1 MATQQSLFD
10 ATRFDPTRSELPRV
24 ELVHSLAKATD
35 VIIGL
40 ANPRERPT
48 LVGAPAELESR
59 LERNQSLLNLLLEQG
74 AGPATDES
82 ALLILGGLRVI
93 AVGLGDDL
101 DVSPEELRQAA
112 GWGVRRALAI
122 RSPGPR
128 RIAISLEA
136 TSKTQIRA
144 AAEGALLA
152 CDQFSKLSHQPSDQ
166 MVEAIWLVGQARVA
180 QQAIE
185 TARIVAQAV
194 AVARDWSN
202 LPANL
207 LGPAEMADQARSYLR
222 DARLNVEVLDE
233 RALEK
238 GGYQG
243 ILAVGGGST
252 RPPRLLRMAYHPR
265 GARKHLVLVG
275 KGITYDSGGF
285 NLKPGASLLTMK
297 HDMAGA
303 AAVICALRAIVQCGL
318 AVRVTAYAPLAEQMI
333 SGSAY
338 RPGDVLRMFDGT
350 TVENSDSDCE
360 GRIVLADA
368 LARAGQDEPD
378 LLVDVATLTGAC
390 MVALGT
396 RMAGLMASDDA
407 TADRLLDAAEAAG
420 EDFWQLPITDEVRKR
435 LKSRVADLRSKDDR
449 HGGALFAAAFLQ
461 HFVAD
466 QTPWAHLDIA
476 GPAWNR
482 AAAHDYVPVDAT
494 GFGVRTLVALAESL
508 AG

>member
-1 MATQQSLFD
+1 
-10 ATRFDPTRSELPRV
+10 
-24 ELVHSLAKATD
+24 
-35 VIIGL
+35 
-40 ANPRERPT
+40 
-48 LVGAPAELESR
+48 
-59 LERNQSLLNLLLEQG
+59 
-74 AGPATDES
+74 
-82 ALLILGGLRVI
+82 
-93 AVGLGDDL
+93 
-101 DVSPEELRQAA
+101 
-112 GWGVRRALAI
+112 
-122 RSPGPR
+122 
-128 RIAISLEA
+128 
-136 TSKTQIRA
+136 
-144 AAEGALLA
+144 
-152 CDQFSKLSHQPSDQ
+152 

-338 RPGDVLRMFDGT
+338 RPGDVLRMLISTSRCWFSMSAPTCRGVMGCGT
-350 TVENSDSDCE
+350 W
-360 GRIVLADA
+360 
-368 LARAGQDEPD
+368 ARPF
-378 LLVDVATLTGAC
+378 VYK
-390 MVALGT
+390 
-396 RMAGLMASDDA
+396 
-407 TADRLLDAAEAAG
+407 
-420 EDFWQLPITDEVRKR
+420 LP
-435 LKSRVADLRSKDDR
+435 SLR
-449 HGGALFAAAFLQ
+449 
-461 HFVAD
+461 
-466 QTPWAHLDIA
+466 
-476 GPAWNR
+476 
-482 AAAHDYVPVDAT
+482 
-494 GFGVRTLVALAESL
+494 
-508 AG
+508 